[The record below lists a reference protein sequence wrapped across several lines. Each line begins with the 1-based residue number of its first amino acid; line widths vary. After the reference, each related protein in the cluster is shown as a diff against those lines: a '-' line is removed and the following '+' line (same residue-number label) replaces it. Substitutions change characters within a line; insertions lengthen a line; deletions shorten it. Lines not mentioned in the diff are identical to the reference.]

1 MFVLACLLVCLPSP
15 SLNVVFPLT
24 INNLFNQKL
33 KKCATTAAQ
42 LHRMTATGRTDR
54 HIKICSASPFEFL
67 LDA

>member
-33 KKCATTAAQ
+33 KKCATTAAL

-54 HIKICSASPFEFL
+54 HIKICSASTFEFI